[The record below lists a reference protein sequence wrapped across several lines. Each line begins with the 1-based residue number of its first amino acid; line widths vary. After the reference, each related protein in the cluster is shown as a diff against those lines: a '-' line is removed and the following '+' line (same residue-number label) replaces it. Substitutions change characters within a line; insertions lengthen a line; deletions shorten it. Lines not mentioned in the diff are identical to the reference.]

1 MSKKPENVSIS
12 ASSNPELHESLER
25 VAEADA
31 RSTIPKLQVSNPAAL
46 ALQTPTKSDTV
57 QFLRLYNRW
66 RRGDPNL
73 KQPCPRVVG
82 EMIDAACDEIETK
95 RDILPTRH

>member
-12 ASSNPELHESLER
+12 ASSNPELHGKR
-25 VAEADA
+25 
-31 RSTIPKLQVSNPAAL
+31 
-46 ALQTPTKSDTV
+46 DTV

-66 RRGDPNL
+66 RRGDPSL
-73 KQPCPRVVG
+73 EQPCPRVLG